1 MSKETKTKA
10 LIWILSMLLTFIS
23 GVGIATYLSY
33 KTKISNHNQAKY
45 GIYEIALRGWDSNQT
60 KAFQMTLPEM
70 NRLGPTFRIVDNEQE
85 ANVIVAND
93 SFALCTS
100 ERGAGRY
107 FVGTRRIEINP
118 SCMTGDLYLQQTFM
132 HEVGHSLGML
142 HIRRNDRD
150 FVNSSTSPLS
160 FIGEA
165 VMNPELYY
173 SLPTSSNAPDQSAIT
188 TIQPIDIEEF
198 KRVHP

>member
-1 MSKETKTKA
+1 MLKETKRKA
-10 LIWILSMLLTFIS
+10 LIWIVSVLIAFVSIFGISLFLSR
-23 GVGIATYLSY
+23 
-33 KTKISNHNQAKY
+33 KTKINNHNESKY
-45 GIYEIALRGWDSNQT
+45 GVYEIALRGWDLNQT
-60 KAFQMTLPEM
+60 KAFQQTLPEM

-85 ANVIVAND
+85 ANVIVIND

-118 SCMTGDLYLQQTFM
+118 SCMSGELYLQQTFM
-132 HEVGHSLGML
+132 HEVGHSMGML
-142 HIRRNDRD
+142 HIRRNEQD
-150 FVNSSTSPLS
+150 FTNSSTSPLN
-160 FIGEA
+160 FIGVA

-173 SLPTSSNAPDQSAIT
+173 STPTNNNLPEQSAVT
-188 TIQPIDIEEF
+188 TIQPIDIQEF

>member
-1 MSKETKTKA
+1 MSTKNKA
-10 LIWILSMLLTFIS
+10 LVWIASVLIAFASVMGIGLFIS
-23 GVGIATYLSY
+23 H
-33 KTKISNHNQAKY
+33 KTKINNHNESKY
-45 GIYEIALRGWDSNQT
+45 GIYEIALRGWDNGQT
-60 KAFQMTLPEM
+60 KAFQETLTEM
-70 NRLGPTFRIVDNEQE
+70 NRLGPTFRIVNNEQQ
-85 ANVIVAND
+85 ANVIVVND

-118 SCMTGDLYLQQTFM
+118 ACMSGDLYLQQTFM

-142 HIRRNDRD
+142 HIRRNDQD
-150 FVNSSTSPLS
+150 LINNSTSPLN
-160 FIGEA
+160 FIGVA

-173 SLPTSSNAPDQSAIT
+173 STPVGSNLPEQSAIT
-188 TIQPIDIEEF
+188 VIQSIDIQEF